1 MLYVDEETLR
11 SPRVEGVY
19 DDTLIKDTLL
29 KLAKL
34 ASLHEVCAW
43 TMEEPQNHAQRKA
56 RLWYEWAKDCVEAF
70 PAISHIANSPWTMLR
85 ERLYYWLRLKL
96 WVLYYAS
103 QDLEIA
109 PVDIANH
116 IVRLELQ
123 LVHVNG

>member
-11 SPRVEGVY
+11 SPRVMAVY

-34 ASLHEVCAW
+34 ASLDEVCAW

-56 RLWYEWAKDCVEAF
+56 ELWYGWAEECIEAF
-70 PAISHIANSPWTMLR
+70 PPISHSTTWAKLR
-85 ERLYYWLRLKL
+85 EKLHCWLKL
-96 WVLYYAS
+96 KLSVLRYAS
-103 QDLEIA
+103 DHLKVT

-116 IVRLELQ
+116 IVRFLKTSPC
-123 LVHVNG
+123 